1 MTTTTLTPTPVPAPP
16 ARGALTFGGILR
28 SEWIKLRTVRSTVWC
43 YAIIIVLTV
52 LFGILL
58 ASTFQGDMAGPLS
71 EDDHQR
77 LGVQAMTISIGFSQ
91 LVASV
96 LGVLVISGEY
106 GTGMIRSTL
115 TAVPRRTPALLAKA
129 VVFGAVTLAVGLIAI
144 GGTALVTSPLLPR
157 SGLEPDFGDPQLLF
171 ALGGGALYL
180 TLVGVLSLTIGAIVR
195 NSAGGIAASLGLLL
209 VLPTVLQILGGI
221 TNATWVQNLIAFLPS
236 SAGDR
241 LYSYAAEASVSSVA
255 DGAMTDGIITLSSLQ
270 GGLVLGCWVVVLLL
284 AAIALLKRRDV

>member
-1 MTTTTLTPTPVPAPP
+1 MTTSTLSPTPVSSPG
-16 ARGALTFGGILR
+16 RGSLSFGGILR

-52 LFGILL
+52 LFGILF
-58 ASTFQGDMAGPLS
+58 ASTFQSDMAGDMS
-71 EDDHQR
+71 QDDHQSF
-77 LGVQAMTISIGFSQ
+77 GVQATTLGIGFSQ

-129 VVFGAVTLAVGLIAI
+129 MVFGVVTLVMGLIAI
-144 GGTALVTSPLLPR
+144 GVTTVATAPLL
-157 SGLEPDFGDPQLLF
+157 SGSGIKPDFADPQLLF

-180 TLVGVLSLTIGAIVR
+180 ALVGVLSLAIGAIVR

-209 VLPTVLQILGGI
+209 VLPTVLQIFSGV
-221 TNATWVQNLIAFLPS
+221 TNAVWVQNLVAFLPS
-236 SAGDR
+236 VAGER
-241 LYSYAAEASVSSVA
+241 MLTYGAEGSVSSIA
-255 DGAMTDGIITLSSLQ
+255 DGAMNDGLITLSSLQ
-270 GGLVLGCWVVVLLL
+270 GGLVLGGWVVLLL
-284 AAIALLKRRDV
+284 LVATMLLKRRDV